1 MLRTTAWSQ
10 PMTEV
15 KARIAVGPDHRI
27 SGIAP
32 AELPPGEHEAIVTIT
47 PRSRRSVTELPVRVG
62 PWDDAISLH
71 RKDLYDADGR

>member
-1 MLRTTAWSQ
+1 
-10 PMTEV
+10 MTEV
-15 KARIAVGPDHRI
+15 KTRIAVGPDHGI

-32 AELPPGEHEAIVTIT
+32 AELPPGEHEAMVTIT

-71 RKDLYDADGR
+71 RKDLYDADGG